1 MIPVPPFFDLLAQT
15 TALLVIT
22 VSMAQNLLYL
32 ILLLTAV
39 GVMLGRPR
47 VHQSRAL
54 WNGLVDGAPPVSVI
68 VPAYNEAETIADSL
82 RSLLALEYPDFRVVV
97 VNDGSTDP
105 TLEVLARAFE
115 LEPAP
120 LEHVSALPHAPL
132 RGLYRS
138 ARHAN
143 LVVLDKVNSGKA
155 DALNAGLGLVTTELF
170 CAVDADSLIEAD
182 GLLRVVQPFV
192 EDPERVVAVGGTVRV
207 ANGCGVRAGRVRAVA
222 LPSRLLPLLQTV
234 EYLRA
239 FMMARLAWGRIGC
252 LMIVSGAFGLFRRD
266 VVIELGGYSTKTVGE
281 DLELVVRL
289 HRRMRDAGRDY
300 RIEFV
305 PEPVCWTQV
314 PETLGVL
321 ARQRQRWQ
329 RGALETFFRHKGMLV
344 GRGYGRVGRLGLGH
358 ILLLDVVTPLVE
370 VLGYVLLPFFWL
382 AGTINTEF
390 FLAYLAL
397 TFAFGV
403 FISVASLVLE
413 EFERRRVP
421 RARDLVVLT
430 IAAIVENFGYRQ
442 LANLWR
448 IQGHWHYWR
457 GAAHWGRQDRQGFAV
472 A

>member
-1 MIPVPPFFDLLAQT
+1 MIAEPPFFGLVAET
-15 TALLVIT
+15 VAILVIL

-32 ILLLTAV
+32 ALLVTAV
-39 GVMLGRPR
+39 MVMSSRPQ

-54 WNGLVDGAPPVSVI
+54 WNGLVDAAPPVSVI
-68 VPAYNEAETIADSL
+68 VPAFNEAATIADSL

-97 VNDGSTDP
+97 VNDGSTDQ
-105 TLEVLARAFE
+105 TLEVLIEAFA
-115 LEPAP
+115 LEPSPDRQASP
-120 LEHVSALPHAPL
+120 LPHAPL

-138 ARHAN
+138 SRHAN
-143 LVVLDKVNSGKA
+143 LVVLDKANSGKA
-155 DALNAGLGLVTTELF
+155 DALNAGLGQVTTELF
-170 CAVDADSLIEAD
+170 CAVDADSLLEAD

-207 ANGCGVRAGRVRAVA
+207 ANGCGVRSGRVRNVA
-222 LPSRLLPLLQTV
+222 LPTRLLPLLQTV

-252 LMIVSGAFGLFRRD
+252 LMIVSGAFGLFKRD
-266 VVIELGGYSTKTVGE
+266 VVVELGGYSTKTVGE

-289 HRRMRDAGRDY
+289 HRFMRDRARDY
-300 RIEFV
+300 RVEFV

-314 PETLGVL
+314 PESLGVL

-329 RGALETFFRHKGMLV
+329 RGALESFFEHKDMLV
-344 GRGYGRVGRLGLGH
+344 RPGYGRVGRLGLGH

-370 VLGYVLLPFFWL
+370 VVGYLLLPFFWL

-421 RARDLVVLT
+421 KAADLVVLT
-430 IAAIVENFGYRQ
+430 LAAVIENFGYRQ

-448 IQGHWHYWR
+448 IQGHWQYWR
-457 GAAHWGRQDRQGFAV
+457 GAAHWGRQARKVFAT

>member
-1 MIPVPPFFDLLAQT
+1 MIPVPPFFDLA
-15 TALLVIT
+15 AEIVAVLVIA

-32 ILLLTAV
+32 VLLVIAIAV
-39 GVMLGRPR
+39 MAGRPR

-54 WNGLVDGAPPVSVI
+54 WNSVVDAAPPVSVI
-68 VPAYNEAETIADSL
+68 VPAFNEAATIVDSL
-82 RSLLALEYPDFRVVV
+82 RSLLALEYPDFRLVV
-97 VNDGSTDP
+97 VNDGSTDR
-105 TLEVLARAFE
+105 TLEVLVEAFA

-120 LEHVSALPHAPL
+120 IDRVSPLPHAPL

-138 ARHAN
+138 PRHAN
-143 LVVLDKVNSGKA
+143 LVVVDKLNSGKA
-155 DALNAGLGLVTTELF
+155 DALNAGLGQVTTELF
-170 CAVDADSLIEAD
+170 CAVDADSLLEAD

-192 EDPERVVAVGGTVRV
+192 EDPERVIAVGGTVRV
-207 ANGCGVRAGRVRAVA
+207 ANGCGVRAGRVRNVA
-222 LPSRLLPLLQTV
+222 LPKKLLPMLQTV

-239 FMMARLAWGRIGC
+239 FMMARLAWGRLGC

-266 VVIELGGYSTKTVGE
+266 VVVELGGYSTKTVGE
-281 DLELVVRL
+281 DLELIIRL
-289 HRRMRDAGRDY
+289 HRHLRDRQLGY

-314 PETLGVL
+314 PESLSVL

-329 RGALETFFRHKGMLV
+329 RGALESFFTHKDMLV
-344 GRGYGRVGRLGLGH
+344 RSRYGRVGRLGLGH
-358 ILLLDVVTPLVE
+358 ILLLDVITPLVE
-370 VLGYVLLPFFWL
+370 VLGYLMLPFFWL

-421 RARDLVVLT
+421 RAVDLIRLT
-430 IAAIVENFGYRQ
+430 LAAIIENFGYRQ

-448 IQGHWHYWR
+448 IQGHWQYWR
-457 GAAHWGRQDRQGFAV
+457 GSVHWGKQARTGFAT

>member
-1 MIPVPPFFDLLAQT
+1 MIPEPSLLDLVAQT
-15 TALLVIT
+15 VAILVIA

-32 ILLLTAV
+32 VLLGTAIA
-39 GVMLGRPR
+39 VMAARPR

-54 WNGLVDGAPPVSVI
+54 WNGAVDAAPPVSI
-68 VPAYNEAETIADSL
+68 LVPAYNEAATIVDSL

-97 VNDGSTDP
+97 INDGSTDT
-105 TLEVLARAFE
+105 TLEVLIDAFA
-115 LEPAP
+115 LAPEPIDRVSP
-120 LEHVSALPHAPL
+120 LAHRPL
-132 RGLYRS
+132 RGRYRS
-138 ARHAN
+138 PRHAN
-143 LVVLDKVNSGKA
+143 LVVLDKANSGKA
-155 DALNAGLGLVTTELF
+155 DALNAGLGQVTTELF
-170 CAVDADSLIEAD
+170 CAVDADSLLEAD
-182 GLLRVVQPFV
+182 GLLRVVQPFL
-192 EDPERVVAVGGTVRV
+192 EAPERVVAVGGTVRV
-207 ANGCGVRAGRVRAVA
+207 ANGCGVRAGRIRTVS
-222 LPSRLLPLLQTV
+222 LPRKLLPMLQTV

-266 VVIELGGYSTKTVGE
+266 LVVELGGYSTKTVGE
-281 DLELVVRL
+281 DLELVIRL
-289 HRRMRDAGRDY
+289 HRHLRDRNDDY

-314 PETLGVL
+314 PESLAVL

-329 RGALETFFRHKGMLV
+329 RGALESFFTHQDMLV
-344 GRGYGRVGRLGLGH
+344 RPRYGRVGRLGLGH
-358 ILLLDVVTPLVE
+358 ILLLDVVTPIIE
-370 VLGYVLLPFFWL
+370 VIGYLLLPFFWL

-421 RARDLVVLT
+421 KAVDLVRLT
-430 IAAIVENFGYRQ
+430 IAAIIENFGYRQ

-457 GAAHWGRQDRQGFAV
+457 GAAHWGKQSRTGFAT

>member
-1 MIPVPPFFDLLAQT
+1 MIAEPPFFDVVAYT
-15 TALLVIT
+15 ISILVIV
-22 VSMAQNLLYL
+22 VSMAQNILYL
-32 ILLLTAV
+32 VLLLIAV
-39 GVMLGRPR
+39 GVMSGRPQVR
-47 VHQSRAL
+47 QSRAL
-54 WNGLVDGAPPVSVI
+54 WNGVVDAAPPVSII
-68 VPAYNEAETIADSL
+68 VPAYNEAATIADSL

-97 VNDGSTDP
+97 VNDGSTDT
-105 TLEVLARAFE
+105 TLQVLIEAFG
-115 LEPAP
+115 LEAKPIERISP
-120 LEHVSALPHAPL
+120 LDHAPL

-138 ARHAN
+138 QRHAN
-143 LVVLDKVNSGKA
+143 LVVLDKANSGKA
-155 DALNAGLGLVTTELF
+155 DALNAGLGQVTTELF
-170 CAVDADSLIEAD
+170 CAVDADSLLEAD
-182 GLLRVVQPFV
+182 GLLRVVQPFI

-207 ANGCGVRAGRVRAVA
+207 ANGCGVRAGRVRSVA
-222 LPSRLLPLLQTV
+222 LPKKLLPMLQTV

-239 FMMARLAWGRIGC
+239 FMMARLAWGRLGC

-281 DLELVVRL
+281 DLELVIRL
-289 HRRMRDAGRDY
+289 HRHAREAGRDY

-314 PETLGVL
+314 PETLSVL

-329 RGALETFFRHKGMLV
+329 RGALESFFTHQDMLIK
-344 GRGYGRVGRLGLGH
+344 RRYGRVGRLGLGH
-358 ILLLDVVTPLVE
+358 ILLLDVVTPIIE
-370 VLGYVLLPFFWL
+370 VIGYILLPFFWL

-390 FLAYLAL
+390 FLAYLAM

-403 FISVASLVLE
+403 FISVASLILE

-421 RARDLVVLT
+421 RAVDLVRLT
-430 IAAIVENFGYRQ
+430 IAAIIENFGYRQ

-457 GAAHWGRQDRQGFAV
+457 GAAHWGKQTRTEFAT